1 MINSID
7 PLQTYCWAVGWE
19 IKRSAT
25 ERLSAESLRIRSRTY
40 RERTCG
46 ARTYAVR
53 SVECETTRNVLVRVR
68 STDQQRD
75 VDLDIFERRR
85 SQGERGVGVHQQR
98 NRFDDDCAISA
109 VMAVRSALTG
119 SSAIMH
125 VDLDNFER
133 RRSRGERGFGVHQ
146 RRNRLDDD
154 CAISAVLAARSA
166 LSRVRTPLLLAQRK
180 CGCAVAR

>member
-1 MINSID
+1 M
-7 PLQTYCWAVGWE
+7 LGCWVGDLSNRDAFSR
-19 IKRSAT
+19 KSANPQ
-25 ERLSAESLRIRSRTY
+25 SDASRANV
-40 RERTCG
+40 RC
-46 ARTYAVR
+46 RTYAAR
-53 SVECETTRNVLVRVR
+53 SVERETTRNVLVRVR
-68 STDQQRD
+68 SIDQQRD
-75 VDLDIFERRR
+75 ADLDIFERRR

-98 NRFDDDCAISA
+98 SRFDDDCAISA

-154 CAISAVLAARSA
+154 CAIFAVLTGRSA
-166 LSRVRTPLLLAQRK
+166 LLRVRTPLLCAQRK
-180 CGCAVAR
+180 CGYDFAR